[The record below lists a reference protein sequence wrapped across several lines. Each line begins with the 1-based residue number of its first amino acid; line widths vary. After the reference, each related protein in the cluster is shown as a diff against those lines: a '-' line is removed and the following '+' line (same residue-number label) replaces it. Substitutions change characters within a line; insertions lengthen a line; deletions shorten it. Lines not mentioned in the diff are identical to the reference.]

1 VKSRAAGAA
10 LDLESNSLTS
20 RVREL
25 NEAEVKI
32 AYAQGEWVSLI
43 AKQLHDDGSV
53 A

>member
-1 VKSRAAGAA
+1 
-10 LDLESNSLTS
+10 LDFESNSIAS

-43 AKQLHDDGSV
+43 AKQLHDDG
-53 A
+53 AIA